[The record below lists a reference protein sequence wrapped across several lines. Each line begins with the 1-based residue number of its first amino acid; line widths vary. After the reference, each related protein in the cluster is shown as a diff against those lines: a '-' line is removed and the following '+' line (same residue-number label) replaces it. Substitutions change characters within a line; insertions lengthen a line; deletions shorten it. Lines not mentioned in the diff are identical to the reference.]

1 MPNHKNSPQTFLFQT
16 RYNDTIVKFAEYN
29 EALRWCRDASRE
41 GIKNV
46 VIEQVKVDNSV
57 VLTH

>member
-1 MPNHKNSPQTFLFQT
+1 MPDHKTTPQTFLFQT
-16 RYNDTIVKFAEYN
+16 RYNDTVVKFQAYTD
-29 EALRWCRDASRE
+29 ALRWCRDASKQ

-46 VIEQVKVDNSV
+46 VIEKVKSDNPS